1 MIGGTGTGKTL
12 LAKTIAELLT
22 VPFAIAD
29 ATAFTQAGYAGE
41 DVESI
46 ISKLLVN
53 SNGDVAKAQNGI
65 IFIDEIDKI
74 AKKGKSLSIS
84 RDVSGEGVQ
93 QSLLK
98 ILEGS
103 VVNVPPNGGRKH
115 PHEKFIEVDTTNI
128 LFICGGAFSGLE
140 EISNRKN
147 ERISNNTIG
156 FNFNSQIK
164 KSEVKPMQAVAS
176 GELRISQDDVI
187 EFGLIPEFIG
197 RLPIIVQL
205 NNLEIEDLVRI
216 IREPRN
222 AIMKQYQKL
231 FLLDDVELSF
241 SDEAIL
247 FIAGLVYEYGTGAR
261 GLRSAMETIL
271 NDTLFNV
278 DEYKGKKVV
287 IGVDYVQ
294 QALGLIIAQ

>member
-1 MIGGTGTGKTL
+1 M
-12 LAKTIAELLT
+12 LAI
-22 VPFAIAD
+22 
-29 ATAFTQAGYAGE
+29 
-41 DVESI
+41 
-46 ISKLLVN
+46 
-53 SNGDVAKAQNGI
+53 
-65 IFIDEIDKI
+65 
-74 AKKGKSLSIS
+74 
-84 RDVSGEGVQ
+84 
-93 QSLLK
+93 
-98 ILEGS
+98 
-103 VVNVPPNGGRKH
+103 
-115 PHEKFIEVDTTNI
+115 
-128 LFICGGAFSGLE
+128 
-140 EISNRKN
+140 
-147 ERISNNTIG
+147 
-156 FNFNSQIK
+156 
-164 KSEVKPMQAVAS
+164 AS
-176 GELRISQDDVI
+176 GESRISQDDVI
-187 EFGLIPEFIG
+187 EFGLIPEFVG
-197 RLPIIVQL
+197 RLPVIVQT

-261 GLRSAMETIL
+261 GLRSALETIL